1 MTRFQKHTHDAPH
14 GAPDQ
19 IRRTTLALLALF
31 LLFQPIA
38 IQADEGMWLPML
50 IGQKIERM
58 QELGFKLTAEDIYSI
73 NKASLKDAIVHLA
86 RLYGRSNFAEGL
98 LRPTTI
104 TDTDKSRHTAR

>member
-1 MTRFQKHTHDAPH
+1 MTHRMAHRIRS
-14 GAPDQ
+14 GAP
-19 IRRTTLALLALF
+19 LALLALF

-73 NKASLKDAIVHLA
+73 NKASLKDAIVHF
-86 RLYGRSNFAEGL
+86 GGGCTE
-98 LRPTTI
+98 
-104 TDTDKSRHTAR
+104 K